1 MATIALAT
9 PSDSLLNASY
19 RQENSVDINSTLTLS
34 IQSIQR
40 QEMIQ
45 RVNQHKIAKDHDI
58 TGLKLWDFGLQF
70 AKYLAAKPHFFANK
84 NIMELGAGCGTL
96 SLTLAA
102 SANEASSIT
111 VTDAAMES
119 LELIAANIKQNQAKL
134 IVPIQV
140 QRCWW
145 TVEEPEKTEEPE
157 EPEKTDERP
166 LADVVLGTDL
176 LYHLTTVESLFA
188 TAARAMKKECGVFF
202 LGGMSRFYG
211 TIESI
216 RTAATNLG
224 LSLHFISLQKMT
236 IPEREDDDTSCWYCD
251 GMFLCVIAHNEQCFA
266 PVLKALDL
274 HIDDSVNDDF
284 EEDY

>member
-9 PSDSLLNASY
+9 SDSLLDATY
-19 RQENSVDINSTLTLS
+19 RQEQSVDINSTLTLS

-58 TGLKLWDFGLQF
+58 TGLKLWEFGLQF
-70 AKYLAAKPHFFANK
+70 ARYLAAKPHFFANK

-102 SANEASSIT
+102 SANEASSVT

-119 LELIAANIKQNQAKL
+119 LELIAANIKHNQAKL

-145 TVEEPEKTEEPE
+145 TIEEEVPEEPEKTE
-157 EPEKTDERP
+157 ERP

-224 LSLHFISLQKMT
+224 LSLHFISLRKMM
-236 IPEREDDDTSCWYCD
+236 IPEREDIDTSCWYCD
-251 GMFLCVIAHNEQCFA
+251 GMFLCVIAHNEQCVA
-266 PVLKALDL
+266 PVLKALEL
-274 HIDDSVNDDF
+274 HIDDSVTDDF
-284 EEDY
+284 ENNDY

>member
-19 RQENSVDINSTLTLS
+19 RQEQSLDINSSLTLS

-70 AKYLAAKPHFFANK
+70 AKYLAAKPLFFANK

-145 TVEEPEKTEEPE
+145 TVEEPEEPE

-188 TAARAMKKECGVFF
+188 TAARAMKHDKCE
-202 LGGMSRFYG
+202 
-211 TIESI
+211 IE
-216 RTAATNLG
+216 
-224 LSLHFISLQKMT
+224 MT
-236 IPEREDDDTSCWYCD
+236 RETGYLIHE
-251 GMFLCVIAHNEQCFA
+251 MKF
-266 PVLKALDL
+266 
-274 HIDDSVNDDF
+274 
-284 EEDY
+284 

>member
-9 PSDSLLNASY
+9 SDSLLDATY
-19 RQENSVDINSTLTLS
+19 RQEQSVDINSTLTLS

-58 TGLKLWDFGLQF
+58 TGLKLWEFGLQF
-70 AKYLAAKPHFFANK
+70 ARYLAAKPHFFANK

-102 SANEASSIT
+102 SANEASSVT

-119 LELIAANIKQNQAKL
+119 LELIAANIKHNQAKL

-145 TVEEPEKTEEPE
+145 TIEEEVPEEPEKTE
-157 EPEKTDERP
+157 ERP

-224 LSLHFISLQKMT
+224 LSLHFISLQKMR
-236 IPEREDDDTSCWYCD
+236 IPEREDIDTSCWYCD
-251 GMFLCVIAHNEQCFA
+251 GMFLCVIAHNEQCVA
-266 PVLKALDL
+266 PVLKALEL

-284 EEDY
+284 ENNDY